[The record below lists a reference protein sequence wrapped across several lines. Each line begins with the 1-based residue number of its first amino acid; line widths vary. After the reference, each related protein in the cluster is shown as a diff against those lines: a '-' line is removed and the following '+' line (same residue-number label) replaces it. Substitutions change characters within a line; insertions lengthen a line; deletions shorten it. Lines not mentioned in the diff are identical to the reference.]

1 MVKPDHIINN
11 LIMYKKRI
19 KYQNYEIFREYMLS
33 DHILWYHN
41 KKGNMAF
48 LFLGYLSANS
58 LR

>member
-1 MVKPDHIINN
+1 
-11 LIMYKKRI
+11 MYKKRI